1 MELVNKFTNLYKEN
15 RQIALLSAVYGA
27 VAAVSLLIAGLFA
40 IVDQEIGRKILIV
53 PELSM
58 IVLIANLV
66 VWSIIHT
73 LFDSI
78 DNAGKRKKN
87 SK

>member
-15 RQIALLSAVYGA
+15 RQIALLSAVYGT
-27 VAAVSLLIAGLFA
+27 VATVSLLIAGLFA
-40 IVDQEIGRKILIV
+40 IIDQEIGRKILIV
-53 PELSM
+53 PQLS
-58 IVLIANLV
+58 LIALVGNLV
-66 VWSIIHT
+66 AWSIIHT

-78 DNAGKRKKN
+78 NEAKKRKKN

>member
-27 VAAVSLLIAGLFA
+27 VAAVALLIAGLFA

-53 PELSM
+53 PEISM

-78 DNAGKRKKN
+78 DNAGKRKKS

>member
-27 VAAVSLLIAGLFA
+27 VAAVALLIAGLFA

-53 PELSM
+53 PEISM

-78 DNAGKRKKN
+78 DNAGKHKKS

>member
-58 IVLIANLV
+58 IALIANLV

-78 DNAGKRKKN
+78 DNASKRKKN